1 MTWVRGPNLEH
12 LELRLMVVT
21 LLTAAFLSAG
31 CGNGIP
37 PGQEALPY
45 DVLITGGTVVDGT
58 GAERF
63 AADVAVA
70 GDRIVRVAPE
80 GLPPD
85 SAREV
90 LDASGLIVAPGFIDQ
105 HAHVQTVL
113 DDHPLAENF
122 LRQGITT
129 LLASLH
135 SGSQPYPLGAYADS
149 MERNGI
155 SPNVGY
161 FAGHTWARSRVIG
174 ESDRPPTDEELEE
187 MRQLVREAMEDG
199 ALGLSTG
206 LVYVPGSYAE
216 TEEIIALARVAS
228 EYGGLYVSHMRDE
241 ATGLLE
247 SVREL
252 IRIADEA
259 DLPGQVQHH
268 KAVGVTQWGWSTK
281 SLPLIDS
288 ARAEG
293 LDIKLDFYPYTA
305 SSTTSRVLFPQWA
318 LSGGMDSLAARVR
331 DPETRSRLEAG
342 IREIFIH
349 ERAGNDLS
357 RVQFRTVPAMPEYNG
372 LTMADLARDRGLPN
386 NVDTGVQLAIEL
398 QLDGGFSAI
407 YHAMHE
413 DDLQRIMRHEMAM
426 VCTDGDL
433 VGYGQGYPHPR
444 SYGAFPRV
452 LGRYVRD
459 EGVLTLEEAVRK
471 MTSLAADQIGQ
482 TERGRVEEGS
492 YADLTIFD
500 PDQVADKSEFTD
512 PHRYPVGI
520 VHVLV
525 NGQIVIEDGSLTG
538 RKPGRVLTGPA
549 RTYQGE

>member
-1 MTWVRGPNLEH
+1 MTWNRGLPH
-12 LELRLMVVT
+12 LKPRLLGLAPLALAVLVT
-21 LLTAAFLSAG
+21 G
-31 CGNGIP
+31 CGDRTA
-37 PGQEALPY
+37 PGVEALPY
-45 DVLITGGTVVDGT
+45 DILIIGGTVVDGT
-58 GAERF
+58 GTARF
-63 AADVAVA
+63 RADLAVDE
-70 GDRIVRVAPE
+70 GRIVRIE
-80 GLPPD
+80 RDGLPSD

-90 LDASGLIVAPGFIDQ
+90 LDASGLVVAPGFIDQ
-105 HAHVQTVL
+105 HAHVQTAL

-135 SGSQPYPLGAYADS
+135 SGTQPHPLDAYADS
-149 MERNGI
+149 LERNGI
-155 SPNVGY
+155 APNIGF
-161 FAGHTWARSRVIG
+161 FAGHGWVRNQVIG
-174 ESDRPPTDEELEE
+174 ESDRPPTDEEMDE
-187 MRQLVREAMEDG
+187 MRQLVRDAMEAG

-216 TEEIIALARVAS
+216 TEEIISLARVAS
-228 EYGGLYVSHMRDE
+228 EYGGLYVSHLRDE

-252 IRIADEA
+252 IRIVDEA

-281 SLPLIDS
+281 SLALIDS

-305 SSTTSRVLFPQWA
+305 SSTTSRVLFPPWA

-357 RVQFRTVPAMPEYNG
+357 RVQFRTVPSLPEYDG

-386 NVDTGVQLAIEL
+386 SVDAGVGLAIEL

-413 DDLQRIMRHEMAM
+413 DDLQRIMQHEMAM

-452 LGRYVRD
+452 LGRYVRE
-459 EGVLTLEEAVRK
+459 EGVLTLEEAIRK

-482 TERGRVEEGS
+482 TERGRVAEGS
-492 YADLTIFD
+492 YADLAIFD
-500 PDQVADKSEFTD
+500 PDEISDKSEFTD

-525 NGQIVIEDGSLTG
+525 NGEIVIEDGSLTG
-538 RKPGRVLTGPA
+538 RMPGRVLTGPA
-549 RTYQGE
+549 RISQRD